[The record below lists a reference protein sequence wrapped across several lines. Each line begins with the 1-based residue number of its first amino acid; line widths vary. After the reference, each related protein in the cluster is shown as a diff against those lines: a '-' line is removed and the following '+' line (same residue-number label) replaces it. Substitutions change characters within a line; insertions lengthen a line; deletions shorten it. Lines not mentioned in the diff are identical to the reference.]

1 MKDKTSQNFDSSNLH
16 FGVENNKKDFTKK
29 QSAYAFVLM
38 HFGKDIKYLEYELYL
53 IHNLREN
60 TNHDIIYMYSI
71 NDTPDSF
78 VEIVKQYCQV
88 KSINDDQITYNIEF
102 ESHYTHFNLLRTCN
116 FIFAYELEEYKKIC
130 IIESDMMIFKN
141 LDSIFKLNTPSV
153 LTYYDYNKI
162 LTNYRID
169 NFNSDFTNECRESR
183 TNGGIMLFEPSKILF
198 EKGKQ
203 YIKFIIKHKCVFPNE
218 ILFVLLNEY
227 VYNLPYTYNATY
239 TSLNKYKDIIET
251 GEKDIY
257 NEIYIVHY
265 FLNKFKHI
273 DRIKDNYLD
282 RKFRQGN
289 PILYNFIIKY
299 ENTVYKN
306 YQNSVNND
314 LKSIKINLFS
324 KFYKENNLIMNYTL
338 NGKPIEFNVNS
349 ELAKLFLDLLL
360 NYDISKRSGEV
371 SSEAQAKEN
380 SRNYES
386 DYYNKYLKYKKKYL
400 LLQQILL

>member
-1 MKDKTSQNFDSSNLH
+1 ME
-16 FGVENNKKDFTKK
+16 ENNKKSKDFTKK
-29 QSAYAFVLM
+29 QSDYAFVLM

-53 IHNLREN
+53 IHNLRDN

-71 NDTPDSF
+71 NDTPNSF

-88 KSINDDQITYNIEF
+88 ISINDDQITYNF
-102 ESHYTHFNLLRTCN
+102 EYDSHYPHFNLLRTCN

-265 FLNKFKHI
+265 FLNTFKHI

-299 ENTVYKN
+299 KNTVYEKYKYN
-306 YQNSVNND
+306 VNND
-314 LKSIKINLFS
+314 LESIKINLFS
-324 KFYKENNLIMNYTL
+324 KFYKENNQIMNYTL

-349 ELAKLFLDLLL
+349 GLAKLFLDLLL
-360 NYDISKRSGEV
+360 NYDKLTQTNYIASEDV
-371 SSEAQAKEN
+371 TLSSEAQAKEN
-380 SRNYES
+380 PKSEKF

-400 LLQQILL
+400 LLQQMLL